1 MQAMGLSVREPLI
14 QSDQDHW
21 QDQYK
26 ASCDA
31 SRDDQPL
38 ATHYIRKLWGR
49 QLCKKLKKSQTQIV
63 RMRLIQYNMVVDAK
77 RMTPSSQEF
86 TRCIHWSKSIFE
98 IYVAV
103 YIIHKMNGNNICD
116 MNLFLEEQH
125 AFRLKAWRAE

>member
-1 MQAMGLSVREPLI
+1 
-14 QSDQDHW
+14 
-21 QDQYK
+21 
-26 ASCDA
+26 
-31 SRDDQPL
+31 
-38 ATHYIRKLWGR
+38 
-49 QLCKKLKKSQTQIV
+49 
-63 RMRLIQYNMVVDAK
+63 MRLIQYNMVVDAK

-125 AFRLKAWRAE
+125 AFRLKA